1 MQLRTLTLCHEL
13 RQRHPLLS
21 ATQIRSSYF
30 LLRKYAVTIR
40 VSVCEDGSAFRRAHR
55 RRLLG
60 ADRTGHAKQQEASDY
75 YSMDHSHLS
84 FSFRAAPRINF
95 NRAAATWFR
104 SYPELCQDLL
114 VAA

>member
-60 ADRTGHAKQQEASDY
+60 ADRTGHAK
-75 YSMDHSHLS
+75 
-84 FSFRAAPRINF
+84 
-95 NRAAATWFR
+95 
-104 SYPELCQDLL
+104 
-114 VAA
+114 

>member
-60 ADRTGHAKQQEASDY
+60 ADKTGRAKQQEASDY

-84 FSFRAAPRINF
+84 FFFGQRPASIQNHPSSAPC
-95 NRAAATWFR
+95 A
-104 SYPELCQDLL
+104 
-114 VAA
+114 